1 MHLSTE
7 MQNIPA
13 QDHPSDRFEKYFSR
27 RIVFVI
33 SGVVFLALAIKFLD
47 HTVDDAFISFRY
59 AHNLVQGHGLVFN
72 PGERVEGYTNFLWVI
87 LSAFSM
93 WLSLNP
99 EIFAKII
106 GLLASLTT
114 IAAVVRLSPK
124 PDNYRL
130 LVFAAPILLAVNP
143 SFAVWATGGLETPL
157 FTSLVTWGLVL
168 AAQGMEKGTL
178 PLSSA
183 LLLAFAALTRP
194 EGVLVAGLVF
204 VFAIALGIKNNSF
217 ARNTAFWLPVFAAVY
232 LPYFIWRFIY
242 YGALLP
248 NTFYVKVDPGG
259 SQLFRGL
266 VYSHGFLA
274 ATGYWTIVGL
284 IGLVWM
290 KKTHFVCALGWP
302 LLLYVIY
309 IIYIG
314 GDGLPMYRFFV
325 PGLGIFFI
333 LVSQGLVGW
342 LAKGAHWKPIRGV
355 MTIALLLT
363 ASYSMIP
370 FYRGPDYNYV
380 MQDRSEVDSWKEI
393 GKWFKAS
400 AKPDDSI
407 AVIPA
412 GAIPYYSELKTIDML
427 GLNDVTIGRKTT
439 NDMGKLQ
446 AGHEKYDI
454 EYVLSRK
461 PTYIIVGVYGLSAD
475 PLPPRQLVKPYYPA
489 ETELLKSPAFQNQY
503 SLKLGRTQK
512 GYFYYFVRKTS

>member
-1 MHLSTE
+1 MHD
-7 MQNIPA
+7 IPA
-13 QDHPSDRFEKYFSR
+13 LDHPSDRFEKYFSR

-33 SGVVFLALAIKFLD
+33 SGIVFLALAIKFLD

-106 GLLASLTT
+106 GLLASVGT

-130 LVFAAPILLAVNP
+130 LVYAAPILLAVNP

-157 FTSLVTWGLVL
+157 FTCLVTWGLLL
-168 AAQGMEKGTL
+168 AAKGMEKDTL

-194 EGVLVAGLVF
+194 EGVLIAGLVF
-204 VFAIALGIKNNSF
+204 VFAIALGIKNNSL

-266 VYSHGFLA
+266 VYSHRFLA
-274 ATGYWTIVGL
+274 ATGYWAIVGL
-284 IGLVWM
+284 IGLVWI
-290 KKTHFVCALGWP
+290 KKTRFVPALGWP
-302 LLLYVIY
+302 LLLYVFY

-333 LVSQGLVGW
+333 LVSRGLAGW
-342 LAKGAHWKPIRGV
+342 LAKGARWKPIWAV

-370 FYRGPDYNYV
+370 SYRGPDYNYV
-380 MQDRSEVDSWKEI
+380 MQDRSEVDGWKEI
-393 GKWFKAS
+393 GKWFKANS
-400 AKPDDSI
+400 KPDDSI

-427 GLNDVTIGRKTT
+427 GLNDVTIGRKTM

-489 ETELLKSPAFQNQY
+489 ETELLKSLAFQNQY

-512 GYFYYFVRKTS
+512 GYFYYFVRNTS